1 MGLMCAFTLPSEK
14 GEVKKKVKKE
24 KKNDSFL
31 TFGWVGR
38 KDMLFLAIT
47 FPYLSSFKEP
57 DVFEIIWTL
66 YHLFWIVYQ
75 GIFPNPGVDPLSK
88 FNKCYSWNFFFKSK
102 ALFTRNLDELFYFFA
117 YNKWG
122 RPDGRFELKFSF
134 IGKLRNATEL
144 QDLTKC
150 YS

>member
-47 FPYLSSFKEP
+47 FLYLSSFKKP

-75 GIFPNPGVDPLSK
+75 GIFPNLGVDPLSKFK

-102 ALFTRNLDELFYFFA
+102 ALFTRNLDELFNFFA

-122 RPDGRFELKFSF
+122 RPDGRFELKLSF
-134 IGKLRNATEL
+134 MGKLGNATEL
-144 QDLTKC
+144 QD
-150 YS
+150 S